1 MVYYASI
8 DSSAYFCDNS
18 FCEVLV
24 LDKLRGA
31 MMQDTPTQSDMERD
45 YHAGYARIMWFAEQ
59 ARRRGWRMSD
69 RQLVHEIRHRERAA
83 QIREKS
89 SLPVIG
95 PEVRSAAWNRG
106 QADALRELLRLQREQ
121 DR

>member
-1 MVYYASI
+1 
-8 DSSAYFCDNS
+8 
-18 FCEVLV
+18 
-24 LDKLRGA
+24 
-31 MMQDTPTQSDMERD
+31 MQDTPTQKDMERD

-89 SLPVIG
+89 SLPMIG
-95 PEVRSAAWNRG
+95 PEVQSAAWNRG